1 MSRTRRQPFA
11 ANVSEQIPSDPEEY
25 GLDELARR
33 SGVPAR
39 TIRFYQ
45 SERLLA
51 KPAKRGRD
59 AVYTA
64 DHLERL
70 RLIGELRDRNLN
82 LGAIRELVANAN
94 PARTVATWLGVDAT
108 LSAPWSDDRPR
119 IVTKEKLDELVGD
132 RRDGLLAELQQS
144 GYVEPTSGGTWA
156 VPSPTLLDLA
166 LQLFDAGINV
176 DLSGRMR
183 DMLRRRLAKAVD
195 ETIKLLVER
204 AGEGFAGGAT
214 PQELAVAL
222 GALRPVARE
231 TTSLILAQEVE
242 RALRDL
248 VERRP
253 SSVSTSRRKR
263 S

>member
-1 MSRTRRQPFA
+1 MSRTGRHDPTEDDSGRVGQA
-11 ANVSEQIPSDPEEY
+11 ADEY
-25 GLDELARR
+25 GLDELAER

-39 TIRFYQ
+39 TIRYYQ
-45 SERLLA
+45 SEGLLA
-51 KPAKRGRD
+51 NPAKRGRD

-70 RLIGELRDRNLN
+70 RLIGELRDRSLN
-82 LGAIRELVANAN
+82 LRAIRELVANAN

-119 IVTKEKLDELVGD
+119 IVATQELDEIVGD
-132 RRDGLLAELQQS
+132 RRHGLLAELQQAR
-144 GYVEPTSGGTWA
+144 YVEPVSGGTWL

-166 LQLFDAGINV
+166 LQLFDAGIDV

-183 DMLRRRLAKAVD
+183 DLLRRRLAKAVD
-195 ETIKLLVER
+195 ETIKLLAER
-204 AGEGFAGGAT
+204 AGEGFAGAAT
-214 PQELAVAL
+214 PEELAVAL

-242 RALRDL
+242 RALREL

-253 SSVSTSRRKR
+253 TSLSTSRRR
-263 S
+263 R